1 MLYLKQQSYL
11 GRENSLVKWQR
22 STLSELFSFT
32 RSSHNKKQQEDDN
45 KVSPFFFA
53 GTWHYYDK
61 STDRTHELEVQPNF
75 NVILDGKLLKT
86 QVEKVNHFQL
96 SFVDTYGYRLVI
108 NANEF
113 RPVSIF
119 DEANNETYPLTN

>member
-1 MLYLKQQSYL
+1 M
-11 GRENSLVKWQR
+11 KWQR
-22 STLSELFSFT
+22 STFSDLFSLN
-32 RSSHNKKQQEDDN
+32 RSQHGNKQEDDN

-61 STDRTHELEVQPNF
+61 STNRNHELEIQPNF

-86 QVEKVNHFQL
+86 QVEKVSRFQL
-96 SFVDTYGYRLVI
+96 SFIDTYGYRLVI

-113 RPVSIF
+113 SPISIF
-119 DEANNETYPLTN
+119 DEANNETYPLTS